1 MRNFEL
7 DDNRYY
13 KARLGLIVLQSDETI
28 EQEFRTILDES
39 ISINHSR
46 IYCDNIV
53 SNENLELMEK
63 ELPAA
68 SALLPDIQY
77 DSIGYAC
84 TSGATVIGSDK
95 IESLINKKHKLSLI
109 HI

>member
-1 MRNFEL
+1 MRNYKFDE
-7 DDNRYY
+7 NKYY

-77 DSIGYAC
+77 
-84 TSGATVIGSDK
+84 
-95 IESLINKKHKLSLI
+95 LSLI

>member
-1 MRNFEL
+1 MRNYEF

-68 SALLPDIQY
+68 SALLPDICLLY
-77 DSIGYAC
+77 TSPSPRDS
-84 TSGATVIGSDK
+84 S
-95 IESLINKKHKLSLI
+95 ESRMPSSA
-109 HI
+109 